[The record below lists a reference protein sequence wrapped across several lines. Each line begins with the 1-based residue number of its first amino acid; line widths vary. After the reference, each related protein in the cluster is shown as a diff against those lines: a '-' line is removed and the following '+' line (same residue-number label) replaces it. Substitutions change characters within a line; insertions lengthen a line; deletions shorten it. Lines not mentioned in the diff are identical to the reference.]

1 MTRIKHL
8 AVRFLQ
14 LLADGF
20 TGATP
25 YYGAPFVLRAFGLGG
40 PLPYRYAR
48 RWEDAP

>member
-8 AVRFLQ
+8 AARLVQ

-25 YYGAPFVLRAFGLGG
+25 YYGAPFMLRAFGMGG
-40 PLPYRYAR
+40 PLPYRFPR
-48 RWEDAP
+48 RSEDPR